1 MQFNLRPPT
10 MTRQLQK
17 ELKKRDPFDSLEEEV
32 VLNIHRTADQLSIR
46 GSCMLRDYGLTPA
59 QFSILR
65 VLRSEGKALPILE
78 IGNRTVRIVPGI
90 TGLIDRLE
98 EAGLACRQRCTKDR
112 RVVYVAITEKA
123 LELMGRVD
131 GPLRGPLPAHDG
143 RHLGAG
149 TGRTCPHHGKNPRT
163 SQSRRPV
170 NSRRNR
176 KC

>member
-1 MQFNLRPPT
+1 
-10 MTRQLQK
+10 MTQLQK

-32 VLNIHRTADQLSIR
+32 VLNIHRTADQLAIR
-46 GSCMLRDYGLTPA
+46 AERMLRDYNLTPA

-98 EAGLACRQRCTKDR
+98 EAELVCRQRCTKDR

-123 LELMGRVD
+123 MELMARIDGPRADHYKRMTDGISGREQAELVRIMEKIRVHLKND
-131 GPLRGPLPAHDG
+131 GPLTQGGMGNVSAKSKAR
-143 RHLGAG
+143 
-149 TGRTCPHHGKNPRT
+149 
-163 SQSRRPV
+163 
-170 NSRRNR
+170 
-176 KC
+176 